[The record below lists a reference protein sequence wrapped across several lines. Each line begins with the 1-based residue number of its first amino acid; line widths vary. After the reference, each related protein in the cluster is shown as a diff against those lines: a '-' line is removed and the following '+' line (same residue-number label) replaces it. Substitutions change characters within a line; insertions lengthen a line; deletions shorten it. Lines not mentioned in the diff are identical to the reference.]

1 MNIKLLTNFTSE
13 IPAFYNSI
21 FLHPQK
27 MFIETKAHSKAID
40 MELRQLEVAQANQHV
55 AYLTQYMP
63 DNFMT
68 RGGKSFLFIFI
79 LHLRIILFLLFLS
92 VNTAPLCIIFFFV
105 LHDS

>member
-1 MNIKLLTNFTSE
+1 
-13 IPAFYNSI
+13 
-21 FLHPQK
+21 

-68 RGGKSFLFIFI
+68 RGGKSFHIYSFHYLLQESSSSSSSSFI
-79 LHLRIILFLLFLS
+79 
-92 VNTAPLCIIFFFV
+92 NTV
-105 LHDS
+105 LYC

>member
-1 MNIKLLTNFTSE
+1 
-13 IPAFYNSI
+13 
-21 FLHPQK
+21 

-68 RGGKSFLFIFI
+68 RGGKSFHF
-79 LHLRIILFLLFLS
+79 ILFLYIWESSFS
-92 VNTAPLCIIFFFV
+92 SSFNKFYAAFHNFFFV
-105 LHDS
+105 LPDLEFWVNSY